1 MAIGDTF
8 GEIATTLR
16 AGHDVHLENHRGW
29 LLALQEFL
37 ARLPTI

>member
-8 GEIATTLR
+8 GKTATIPR
-16 AGHDVHLENHRGW
+16 AGHDVHLENPGGW